1 MLLLP
6 IYTDDAV
13 QTVGGRD
20 SIAVICLWQLNLYL
34 PAKSLSNWQQEKEDC
49 LPDCK
54 SEANGR

>member
-20 SIAVICLWQLNLYL
+20 STAVILFAEMHRCRCARAVAL
-34 PAKSLSNWQQEKEDC
+34 PSARAQ
-49 LPDCK
+49 
-54 SEANGR
+54 